1 VSDDAALLSRLA
13 RVLAYEPATG
23 AVARRVCLVLRD
35 LLQADG
41 AAITMEPSTP
51 HRVTLCTTD
60 ERADLL
66 ENLQDVL
73 GEGPGMDAFDSGQP
87 VRTGLDRQAAARWPH
102 FVPAAAGVVSRDGLL
117 WSVPMCTASQVIGV
131 VSLYRLL
138 RGPPGEPLADAVLLA
153 DVAASSLAQ
162 DPSAYRTVTE
172 SASDDCW
179 SSRAVVH
186 QATGMLVAQFRVSA
200 EEALARLRRYAFASR
215 RHLTEVARDVVERR
229 LTLAG

>member
-1 VSDDAALLSRLA
+1 VSDDTALLSRLTWI
-13 RVLAYEPATG
+13 LADEPAANT
-23 AVARRVCLVLRD
+23 VARRVCLVLRD

-51 HRVTLCTTD
+51 HRVTLCATD
-60 ERADLL
+60 KRADLL
-66 ENLQDVL
+66 ENFQDVL

-87 VRTGLDRQAAARWPH
+87 VRAALDQPAAARWPH
-102 FVPAAAGVVSRDGLL
+102 FIPAAAGVVSWHGLL
-117 WSVPMCTASQVIGV
+117 WSIPMCTASQVIGV
-131 VSLYRLL
+131 VSMYRLL
-138 RGPPGEPLADAVLLA
+138 RGPPGDPLGDAQLLA

-162 DPSAYRTVTE
+162 DPSAHRTITE
-172 SASDDCW
+172 SASEDCW

-186 QATGMLVAQFRVSA
+186 QATGMLVAQLRVSA